1 MACLFKQARVKHK
14 ITSLKQLLVLHFIG
28 IHQLRHF
35 LLVFLLLALV
45 LVRGRQ
51 EAGHIQLVLD
61 RFNVGRDDRARQGLF
76 ITLSHHS
83 HRTAETLQRT
93 IAHHALLHSVI
104 PHLLLPRLHLLLLS
118 THHTPHAHTPQLQRT
133 RRRFRVVRQR
143 ARQPVVDDLPR
154 HCAVAQV
161 LYSSHL
167 TPTRTLVRLTLLQLL
182 QQLLAYPLS
191 EFQKSDRNRTWR
203 RGSSSRWTSCCT
215 HRSRRSTACGS

>member
-1 MACLFKQARVKHK
+1 MTCLFKQARVKHK

-35 LLVFLLLALV
+35 LVFFLLLALV
-45 LVRGRQ
+45 LVRRRQ

-61 RFNVGRDDRARQGLF
+61 RFNVGRNDRARQSLH

-93 IAHHALLHSVI
+93 IAHHALLHSII

-133 RRRFRVVRQR
+133 RRRFRVVR
-143 ARQPVVDDLPR
+143 PVSQSSMICR
-154 HCAVAQV
+154 GTV
-161 LYSSHL
+161 LLRRFS
-167 TPTRTLVRLTLLQLL
+167 TRYTL
-182 QQLLAYPLS
+182 
-191 EFQKSDRNRTWR
+191 
-203 RGSSSRWTSCCT
+203 
-215 HRSRRSTACGS
+215 